1 MQNSPS
7 IVTTYQMYGREE
19 FHVRKF
25 LREGQMCLTWEI
37 CMGACSLKELY
48 AVLSDELETHTI
60 DDSK

>member
-1 MQNSPS
+1 
-7 IVTTYQMYGREE
+7 MYGREE

-25 LREGQMCLTWEI
+25 LREGQMCPTWEI